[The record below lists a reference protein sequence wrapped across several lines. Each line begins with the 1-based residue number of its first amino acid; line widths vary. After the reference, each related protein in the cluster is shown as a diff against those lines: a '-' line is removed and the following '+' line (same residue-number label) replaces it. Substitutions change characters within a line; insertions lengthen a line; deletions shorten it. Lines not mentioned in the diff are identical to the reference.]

1 MYDVQ
6 TNSVKNRLYITLG
19 DKDYID
25 IPVYVDQ
32 IESACRYLA
41 PGFTCVAVVNKEGL
55 IRQKDQDLLFN
66 TADLVYAYGARKIV
80 YVRETHH
87 NSELF
92 QRSLM
97 NFKIAAT
104 VENATNIQEAEE
116 LLDERTSGR
125 LQFHS
130 N

>member
-1 MYDVQ
+1 MYDIQ
-6 TNSVKNRLYITLG
+6 TNPIKNRLYITLG

-25 IPVYVDQ
+25 VPMYVNQ

-41 PGFTCVAVVNKEGL
+41 PGFSCVAVLNKKGL
-55 IRQKDQDLLFN
+55 IRQKDEDLLFN

-80 YVRETHH
+80 YVRETHP

-97 NFKIAAT
+97 NFQIAAT
-104 VENATNIQEAEE
+104 VENVTNIREAEE
-116 LLDERTSGR
+116 ILDEKTPGR
-125 LQFHS
+125 LQFHP

>member
-6 TNSVKNRLYITLG
+6 TNPVKNRLYITVG

-25 IPVYVDQ
+25 LPVYVGQ

-41 PGFTCVAVVNKEGL
+41 PGFTCVAVLNKEGL
-55 IRQKDQDLLFN
+55 IRQKDEDLLFN

-80 YVRETHH
+80 YVRKTDH

-97 NFKIAAT
+97 NFQFAAT
-104 VENATNIQEAEE
+104 VENVNNIQEADEI
-116 LLDERTSGR
+116 LDERTPGR
-125 LQFHS
+125 LQYHP

>member
-6 TNSVKNRLYITLG
+6 TNPVKNRLYITLG
-19 DKDYID
+19 DKDTID

-41 PGFTCVAVVNKEGL
+41 PGFTCVAVLNKKGL
-55 IRQKDQDLLFN
+55 IRQKDQDLMFN

-80 YVRETHH
+80 YVRNPDH

-92 QRSLM
+92 QRGLM
-97 NFKIAAT
+97 NCRIVAA
-104 VENATNIQEAEE
+104 VENASNIQEAEE
-116 LLDERTSGR
+116 ILDQRSHGR
-125 LQFHS
+125 LQLH
-130 N
+130 